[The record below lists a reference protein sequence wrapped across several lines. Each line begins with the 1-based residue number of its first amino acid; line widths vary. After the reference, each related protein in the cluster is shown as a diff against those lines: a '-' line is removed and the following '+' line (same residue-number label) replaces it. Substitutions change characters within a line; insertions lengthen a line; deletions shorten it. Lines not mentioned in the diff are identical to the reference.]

1 MKIEAAVERG
11 EITELLIAYGRGDRV
26 AFERLVERLY
36 PELRRAAHRQLL
48 ARGRPD
54 DAVLDTGGLVQEAY
68 FKLVDGTRVSWRDR
82 GHFLAVAAC
91 AMRQVILDHARAR
104 RSQKRGA
111 AAPHVP
117 LDGHEAAIQAD
128 AEHLLAVHEALDRLE
143 QADERLRHIVDCR
156 FFAGYTEEETAEALG
171 ISTKTVEREWVRAR
185 VWLRT
190 SIGSG

>member
-1 MKIEAAVERG
+1 MAFGVAMARG
-11 EITELLIAYGRGDRV
+11 EITQLLMAYGQGDRG
-26 AFERLVERLY
+26 AFARLVELLY
-36 PELRRAAHRQLL
+36 PELRRAAHRQLV

-68 FKLVDGTRVSWRDR
+68 FKLVDGTRVTWRDR

-117 LDGHEAAIQAD
+117 LDGHEAAVQAD
-128 AEHLLAVHEALDRLE
+128 AEHLLAVHDALERLGQADDRL
-143 QADERLRHIVDCR
+143 LRVVECR
-156 FFAGYTEEETAEALG
+156 FFAGYTEEETAEALS
-171 ISTKTVEREWVRAR
+171 ISTKTVEREWLRAKA
-185 VWLRT
+185 WLRT
-190 SIGSG
+190 AISHA